1 MPARTNTPHRKL
13 SRSLIARAADLARK
27 GLRPASIAAG
37 IGVGA
42 STLRDW
48 LARARDGTG
57 TPLELALLA
66 ALQEAQAAAEEALV
80 DRLLKAD
87 DPATNRWLLTH
98 GPWRESWSD
107 AAAERRAVAACLAS
121 VVNAIAA
128 AKLPPDDERR
138 VLLHLQAAGNRVDLP
153 VLELDDDNNDLMG
166 DPPPPASPAHWS
178 SRRYN
183 PNTATHAH
191 NHDN

>member
-1 MPARTNTPHRKL
+1 MARKRNPHRKL
-13 SRSLIARAADLARK
+13 SRDLIARAADLARK

-37 IGVGA
+37 CGCSHA
-42 STLRDW
+42 ALRTW
-48 LARARDGTG
+48 LISARSGDG
-57 TPLELALLA
+57 TPLEIELLT
-66 ALQEAQAAAEEALV
+66 ALQEAQAAAEVALV
-80 DRLLKAD
+80 DRLLQAD

-121 VVNAIAA
+121 VINAIAA
-128 AKLPPDDERR
+128 AKLPLEEERR
-138 VLLHLQAAGNRVDLP
+138 VLLHLQAAGNRIDLP
-153 VLELDDDNNDLMG
+153 VLEPDENNDLMG

-178 SRRYN
+178 SRRHY
-183 PNTATHAH
+183 PNTSTHAH